1 MEKRTD
7 VIIASALL
15 ALGLVICAIIF
26 TSTWKGNYRSS
37 QAISVTGS
45 AKQAITSDLG
55 FLRGTIQVESPT
67 AQQAYEAL
75 QRQKPILVKYLQG
88 QGFPDDKITFFT
100 VNNYAVME
108 YTFEGRPTG
117 RTLHHVYSQRVQV
130 ESPDVSKI
138 QATSLEIASLISEG
152 LNFNVEMPEYYYTK
166 LAEIKVD
173 IQAEAARD
181 AMERA
186 EKIAAA
192 TGRNLGTLTG
202 ARMGVLQIT
211 PPNSN
216 MISDYGINDVSS
228 IEKEITGVVNATF
241 LID

>member
-1 MEKRTD
+1 
-7 VIIASALL
+7 
-15 ALGLVICAIIF
+15 
-26 TSTWKGNYRSS
+26 
-37 QAISVTGS
+37 
-45 AKQAITSDLG
+45 
-55 FLRGTIQVESPT
+55 
-67 AQQAYEAL
+67 
-75 QRQKPILVKYLQG
+75 
-88 QGFPDDKITFFT
+88 
-100 VNNYAVME
+100 ME